1 MSSKL
6 KIKNSK
12 LPFVF
17 SNFAMTADGK
27 IAFASKNFAPFG
39 SEHDREHMME
49 LRATADAVICGAT
62 TVDVTETILGT
73 GGDKYR
79 RQRLKNGLAEF
90 PLRVIASGS
99 GSIDLNSKIFKKRFS
114 PIIVLTTERISKA
127 KLASLRGVAEVEIFG
142 KDKINF
148 HAAFRWL
155 REKWKIKKLLCE
167 GGGALHGAL
176 IRADLLDELHLTIC
190 PTIFGGKNAPTI
202 ADGSN
207 VERLIEAKQ
216 FKLKQFQHVCDEI
229 FTIWR
234 RK

>member
-1 MSSKL
+1 MSLKSKVQ
-6 KIKNSK
+6 SPK

-27 IAFASKNFAPFG
+27 IAFASKNFTPFG
-39 SEHDREHMME
+39 SERDREHMME

-73 GGDKYR
+73 GGAKYR
-79 RQRLKNGLAEF
+79 KQRLKNGLPEF

-99 GSIDLNSKIFKKRFS
+99 GSIDLNANIFKKRFS
-114 PIIVLTTERISKA
+114 PIVVLTTERISKA
-127 KLASLRGVAEVEIFG
+127 KLKSLRAVAEAEIFG
-142 KDKINF
+142 KTKIDF

-155 REKWKIKKLLCE
+155 RNKWKIKRLLCE
-167 GGGALHGAL
+167 GGGELHGAL

-190 PTIFGGKNAPTI
+190 PTVFGGKNAPTI
-202 ADGSN
+202 ADGEN
-207 VERLIEAKQ
+207 VKRLIDAKP
-216 FKLKQFQHVCDEI
+216 FKLKSFQRIGDEI